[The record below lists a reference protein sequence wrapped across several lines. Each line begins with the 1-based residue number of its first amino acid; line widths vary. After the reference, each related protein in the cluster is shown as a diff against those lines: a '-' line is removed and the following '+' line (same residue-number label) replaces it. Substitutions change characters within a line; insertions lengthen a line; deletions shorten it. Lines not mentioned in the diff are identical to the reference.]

1 MDAAVSIE
9 LFVEIL
15 NQYVYYFDQEN
26 EAVSRSSPSPLILY
40 FLSGLWSATDI
51 YPQVTTKYI
60 NGLIELIHS
69 NAATSDPTPAL
80 ENPKKHFMRTLE
92 YISGRGYEGVIT
104 EAANADAKA

>member
-26 EAVSRSSPSPLILY
+26 EAVTSPEPNDSCETCLPY
-40 FLSGLWSATDI
+40 
-51 YPQVTTKYI
+51 QVTTKYI

-69 NAATSDPTPAL
+69 NASTSDPTPAL
-80 ENPKKHFMRTLE
+80 ENPKKHFQRTLD
-92 YISGRGYEGVIT
+92 YISSRGYEGVVTAAAT
-104 EAANADAKA
+104 EAKA